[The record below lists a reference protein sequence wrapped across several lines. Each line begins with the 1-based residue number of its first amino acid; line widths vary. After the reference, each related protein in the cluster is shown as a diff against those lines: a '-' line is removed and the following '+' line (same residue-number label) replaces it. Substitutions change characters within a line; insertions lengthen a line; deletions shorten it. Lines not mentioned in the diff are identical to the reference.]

1 MNENPIITVCGAGAG
16 AMATAGDLVFK
27 GFKVNLYEI
36 PDLKKNLDPIR
47 ENGGITVTGN
57 PSSGKT
63 GLAKLNLITSD
74 PEEALRD
81 SDLILVN
88 VPAVNVDAFIKTLA
102 PHFKEGQ
109 TVVVTTGYWAS
120 LRCQKI
126 LQEAGTADK
135 VNFAEFTIMP
145 YLCDKDG
152 PAEIHVGN
160 YKRELM
166 MSTFPATKSQAAFET
181 VRKAYPQVKLA
192 KDILAVNLQPGN
204 PGVHVQIT
212 LPRAAFF
219 FERAKVFRFYGEV
232 SHCASRL
239 TDAHD
244 RERMAIAA
252 ALGCETRTWP
262 EYCRAVYEYKGENL
276 YELTATYTDPHQQ
289 RWSGV
294 EEAERLLVED
304 ICYSF
309 IPMEQLGKLVGV
321 PTPVTTAMID
331 LTAVYSGFDYR
342 AHGITLDH
350 LGFGGMSKEQILDF
364 VASGVRA

>member
-1 MNENPIITVCGAGAG
+1 
-16 AMATAGDLVFK
+16 
-27 GFKVNLYEI
+27 
-36 PDLKKNLDPIR
+36 
-47 ENGGITVTGN
+47 
-57 PSSGKT
+57 
-63 GLAKLNLITSD
+63 LAKLNLITSD
-74 PEEALRD
+74 PAEALRG
-81 SDLILVN
+81 SDLIFVN
-88 VPAVNVDAFIKTLA
+88 VPAVNVDSFIETLA
-102 PHFKEGQ
+102 PHFQQGQ
-109 TVVVTTGYWAS
+109 TIVVTTGYWAS

-126 LQEAGTADK
+126 LQAAGTADK
-135 VNFAEFTIMP
+135 INFAEFTIMP

-152 PAEIHVGN
+152 AAEVHVGN
-160 YKRELM
+160 YKRELI
-166 MSTFPATKSQAAFET
+166 MSAFPATKAQAAFET

-192 KDILAVNLQPGN
+192 RDILAVNLQPGN

-342 AHGITLDH
+342 ARGVTLEH
-350 LGFGGMSKEQILDF
+350 LGFGGMSREQILGF